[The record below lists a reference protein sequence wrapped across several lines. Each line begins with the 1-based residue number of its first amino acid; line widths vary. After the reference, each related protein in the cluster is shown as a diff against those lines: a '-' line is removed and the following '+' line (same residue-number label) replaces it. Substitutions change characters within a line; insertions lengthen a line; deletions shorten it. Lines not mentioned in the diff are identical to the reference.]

1 MAQRST
7 QPFVLFFSTP
17 GGMSVQNTL
26 INKWNLIKLKLLHSK
41 AINRMKRQSTYYPKP
56 KFLCLEQCFTN
67 LLFLCLIGT
76 QAVYFGHFLSSSMSS
91 HMCENFFLLL
101 TCTLSIIRPGK
112 NWERVGGV
120 VCSPIV

>member
-41 AINRMKRQSTYYPKP
+41 AINRMKRQSTKWEKILANNAIDKWLIFKIY
-56 KFLCLEQCFTN
+56 EQLTTQYI
-67 LLFLCLIGT
+67 LKKHTKKSKIGEKT
-76 QAVYFGHFLSSSMSS
+76 
-91 HMCENFFLLL
+91 
-101 TCTLSIIRPGK
+101 
-112 NWERVGGV
+112 
-120 VCSPIV
+120 

>member
-1 MAQRST
+1 MLIAIDREFRAEKAVQKR
-7 QPFVLFFSTP
+7 LFTS
-17 GGMSVQNTL
+17 L
-26 INKWNLIKLKLLHSK
+26 I
-41 AINRMKRQSTYYPKP
+41 YYPKP
-56 KFLCLEQCFTN
+56 KLLCLEQCFTN

-101 TCTLSIIRPGK
+101 TCTLSIIRPEN

-120 VCSPIV
+120 CSPIV

>member
-41 AINRMKRQSTYYPKP
+41 AINRMKRQSTKWEKILANNAIDKWLIFKIYKQITTHYILKNTQKNQKLERRPKQSTLQRRGTDGQQAHE
-56 KFLCLEQCFTN
+56 KTLNITN
-67 LLFLCLIGT
+67 
-76 QAVYFGHFLSSSMSS
+76 
-91 HMCENFFLLL
+91 
-101 TCTLSIIRPGK
+101 IR
-112 NWERVGGV
+112 EM
-120 VCSPIV
+120 